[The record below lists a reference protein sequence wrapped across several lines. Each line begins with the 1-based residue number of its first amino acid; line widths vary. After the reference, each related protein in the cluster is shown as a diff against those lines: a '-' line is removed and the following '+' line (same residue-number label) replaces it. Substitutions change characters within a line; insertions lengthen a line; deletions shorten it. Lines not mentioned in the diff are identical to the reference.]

1 MDTAL
6 RPPPLPRHA
15 PRPLATLAVLAGH
28 AALLWALLQLA
39 VVERLVQA
47 AAPLVVRIVDAP
59 SEAQPAPPLPA
70 PPRQA
75 LPPAAPLAAPT
86 VVVDAAPV
94 VAPAALPVEAAVVPL
109 APATPAPA
117 PAPAPT
123 AVLAATPPPP
133 AAPLRVPA
141 SALRYRVEPPVVVP
155 RLSRRL
161 RESGTVLLH
170 VVVDAQGLPRSVS
183 LRQSSGF
190 ARLDEQALGAMRQAR
205 FVPCTAEGRAVEC
218 ESDAPIVYELEN

>member
-6 RPPPLPRHA
+6 HPPPLPRSA
-15 PRPLATLAVLAGH
+15 ARPIATLAVLAGH
-28 AALLWALLQLA
+28 GLMLWALLQLA

-59 SEAQPAPPLPA
+59 AEPRPQAAALPA
-70 PPRQA
+70 PRRES
-75 LPPAAPLAAPT
+75 PPSMPTLAAPA
-86 VVVDAAPV
+86 VLLEAAPSAPIAPAAT
-94 VAPAALPVEAAVVPL
+94 VAPAAVTAPVPAAAPAVPAAAPAAAV
-109 APATPAPA
+109 
-117 PAPAPT
+117 
-123 AVLAATPPPP
+123 PPPP
-133 AAPLRVPA
+133 AAPLRVAA
-141 SALRYRVEPPVVVP
+141 SALRYRIEPPVLVP

-170 VVVDAQGLPRSVS
+170 VVVDTQGLPRSVS

-205 FVPCTAEGRAVEC
+205 FIPCTADGRPVEC